1 MDTCGE
7 RQWVKAMPMWQGQIR
22 TMTDIQ
28 VYSFEIELDGHRFA
42 GEIPAKSE
50 AMVKELIPTATAIEL
65 LEDTY
70 DYAEMLLM
78 HNNTGVI
85 H

>member
-1 MDTCGE
+1 
-7 RQWVKAMPMWQGQIR
+7 MPMWQGQIR
-22 TMTDIQ
+22 TMIDIQ

-42 GEIPAKSE
+42 GEIPAKSAE
-50 AMVKELIPTATAIEL
+50 MVKELVPSAYAIEL

>member
-1 MDTCGE
+1 ML
-7 RQWVKAMPMWQGQIR
+7 
-22 TMTDIQ
+22 DIQ

-42 GEIPAKSE
+42 GEIPARDE
-50 AMVKELIPTATAIEL
+50 AHVKELVPTAYAIEP
-65 LEDTY
+65 LEDVY

-78 HNNTGVI
+78 HNYTGVI